1 MLREAYSLVCRCFLY
16 VGLVV
21 FLGFSVLGQTKGDK
35 PSEEDLGVEYLVQC
49 AAMTKYMA
57 YVVGTAENPGIKTED
72 LAAIFDF
79 ELIYADRRE
88 KQGRSSTRY
97 ERTGRKITSSG
108 YAENYDE
115 RRLRDFEH
123 DWTQKGIF
131 SREIIDHRKI
141 LNTLPA
147 DQKYEPTPELLNPLY
162 LPLLGPNVVYYGVDT
177 NNTLKEVF
185 LPEEFHDSASIGE
198 ATEGVWIGGI
208 DKSWVEIIRFD
219 SKQGSMPT
227 VTSARIQK
235 PRVPSLDKCDPIK
248 NSDPLSIT
256 KTKWRKHEKSG
267 FWLPTEIES
276 AEVHRYHKNSYE
288 VKIYWWI
295 DDEVPDEVFEFEDFK
310 KAVIRRSKAHE
321 MIKTLK
327 DSLEKKE

>member
-1 MLREAYSLVCRCFLY
+1 MLFETCKLTLRASSLIIFVCFA
-16 VGLVV
+16 
-21 FLGFSVLGQTKGDK
+21 GFSAQGQIAGDK
-35 PSEEDLGVEYLVQC
+35 PSEEELGVEYLVQC

-72 LAAIFDF
+72 VAAIFDF

-131 SREIIDHRKI
+131 SREIIDHRKL
-141 LNTLPA
+141 LNTLPV

-162 LPLLGPNVVYYGVDT
+162 LPLLGPNVIYYGVDT

-235 PRVPSLDKCDPIK
+235 PRVPSLEKCDPIK

-256 KTKWRKHEKSG
+256 KTKWKKHDKSS

-276 AEVHRYHKNSYE
+276 AEVHRHHKNSYE

-295 DDEVPDEVFEFEDFK
+295 DDEVPDEIFDFEDFK

-321 MIKTLK
+321 MVETLK
-327 DSLEKKE
+327 ESLD

>member
-1 MLREAYSLVCRCFLY
+1 MLFETCKSTLKASALIIFVCFA
-16 VGLVV
+16 
-21 FLGFSVLGQTKGDK
+21 GFPAQGQIAGDK

-49 AAMTKYMA
+49 SAMTKYMA

-72 LAAIFDF
+72 VAAIFDF

-131 SREIIDHRKI
+131 SREIIDHRKL
-141 LNTLPA
+141 LNALPV

-162 LPLLGPNVVYYGVDT
+162 LPLLGPNVIYYGVDT

-198 ATEGVWIGGI
+198 ATEGIWIGGI

-256 KTKWRKHEKSG
+256 RTKWKKHDKSG

-295 DDEVPDEVFEFEDFK
+295 DDEVPDEIFEFEDFK
-310 KAVIRRSKAHE
+310 KAVIRRSKAHQMVE
-321 MIKTLK
+321 TLK
-327 DSLEKKE
+327 ESLD

>member
-1 MLREAYSLVCRCFLY
+1 MLFETCKSTLRASALIIFVCFA
-16 VGLVV
+16 
-21 FLGFSVLGQTKGDK
+21 GFPAQGQIAGDK
-35 PSEEDLGVEYLVQC
+35 PSEEELGVEYLVQC

-72 LAAIFDF
+72 VAAIFDF

-131 SREIIDHRKI
+131 SREIIDHRKL
-141 LNTLPA
+141 LNTLPV

-162 LPLLGPNVVYYGVDT
+162 LPLLGPNVIYYGVDT

-235 PRVPSLDKCDPIK
+235 PRVPSLEKCDPIK

-256 KTKWRKHEKSG
+256 KTKWKKYEKSG

-276 AEVHRYHKNSYE
+276 AEVHRYHKASYDL
-288 VKIYWWI
+288 KIYWWI

-321 MIKTLK
+321 MVETLK
-327 DSLEKKE
+327 ESLD

>member
-1 MLREAYSLVCRCFLY
+1 MLFETCKSTLRASALIIFVCFA
-16 VGLVV
+16 
-21 FLGFSVLGQTKGDK
+21 GFPAQGQIAGDK
-35 PSEEDLGVEYLVQC
+35 PSEEELGVEYLVQC

-72 LAAIFDF
+72 VAAIFDF

-131 SREIIDHRKI
+131 SREIIDHRKL
-141 LNTLPA
+141 LNTLPV

-162 LPLLGPNVVYYGVDT
+162 LPLLGPNVIYYGVDT

-256 KTKWRKHEKSG
+256 KTKWKKHDKSS

-276 AEVHRYHKNSYE
+276 AEVHRHHKNSYE

-295 DDEVPDEVFEFEDFK
+295 DDEVPDEIFDFEDFK

-321 MIKTLK
+321 MVETLK
-327 DSLEKKE
+327 ESLD

>member
-1 MLREAYSLVCRCFLY
+1 
-16 VGLVV
+16 
-21 FLGFSVLGQTKGDK
+21 
-35 PSEEDLGVEYLVQC
+35 
-49 AAMTKYMA
+49 MTKYMA

-72 LAAIFDF
+72 VAAIFDF

-131 SREIIDHRKI
+131 SREIIDHRKL
-141 LNTLPA
+141 LNTLPV

-162 LPLLGPNVVYYGVDT
+162 LPLLGPNVIYYGVDT

-235 PRVPSLDKCDPIK
+235 PRVPSLEKCDPIK

-256 KTKWRKHEKSG
+256 KTKWKKHDKSS

-276 AEVHRYHKNSYE
+276 AEVHRHHKNSYE

-295 DDEVPDEVFEFEDFK
+295 DDEVPDEIFDFEDFK

-321 MIKTLK
+321 MVETLK
-327 DSLEKKE
+327 ESLD

>member
-1 MLREAYSLVCRCFLY
+1 MLFETCKSTLRASALIIFVCFA
-16 VGLVV
+16 
-21 FLGFSVLGQTKGDK
+21 GFTAQGQIAGDK
-35 PSEEDLGVEYLVQC
+35 PSEEELGVEYLVQC

-72 LAAIFDF
+72 VAAIFDF

-131 SREIIDHRKI
+131 SREIIDHRKL
-141 LNTLPA
+141 LNTLPV

-162 LPLLGPNVVYYGVDT
+162 LPLLGPNVIYYGVDT

-235 PRVPSLDKCDPIK
+235 PRVPSLEKCDPIK

-256 KTKWRKHEKSG
+256 KTKWKKHDKSS

-276 AEVHRYHKNSYE
+276 AEVHRHHKNSYE

-295 DDEVPDEVFEFEDFK
+295 DDEVPDEIFDFEDFK

-321 MIKTLK
+321 MVETLK
-327 DSLEKKE
+327 ESLD

>member
-1 MLREAYSLVCRCFLY
+1 MLFETCKSTLRASALIIFVCFA
-16 VGLVV
+16 
-21 FLGFSVLGQTKGDK
+21 GFSAQGQIAGDK
-35 PSEEDLGVEYLVQC
+35 PSEKELGVEYLVQC

-72 LAAIFDF
+72 VAAIFDF

-131 SREIIDHRKI
+131 SREIIDHRKR
-141 LNTLPA
+141 LNALPV

-162 LPLLGPNVVYYGVDT
+162 LPLLGPNVIYYGVDT

-256 KTKWRKHEKSG
+256 RTKWKKHDKSS

-321 MIKTLK
+321 LVETLK
-327 DSLEKKE
+327 DSLD

>member
-1 MLREAYSLVCRCFLY
+1 MLFETCKSTLRASALIIFVCFA
-16 VGLVV
+16 
-21 FLGFSVLGQTKGDK
+21 GFSAQGQIAGDK
-35 PSEEDLGVEYLVQC
+35 PSEEELGVEYLVQC

-57 YVVGTAENPGIKTED
+57 YVVGTAEDPGTKSED
-72 LAAIFDF
+72 VAAIFDF

-131 SREIIDHRKI
+131 SREIIDHRKL
-141 LNTLPA
+141 LNALPV

-162 LPLLGPNVVYYGVDT
+162 LPLLGPNVIYYGVDT

-208 DKSWVEIIRFD
+208 DKSWVEITRFD

-235 PRVPSLDKCDPIK
+235 PRVPSLEKCDPIK

-256 KTKWRKHEKSG
+256 KTKWKKHDKSG

-295 DDEVPDEVFEFEDFK
+295 DDEVPDEIFEFEDFK
-310 KAVIRRSKAHE
+310 KAVIRRSKAHQMVE
-321 MIKTLK
+321 TLK
-327 DSLEKKE
+327 ESLD

>member
-1 MLREAYSLVCRCFLY
+1 MLFETCKSTLRASALIIFVCFA
-16 VGLVV
+16 
-21 FLGFSVLGQTKGDK
+21 GFPAQGQIAGDK
-35 PSEEDLGVEYLVQC
+35 PSEEELGVEYLVQC

-72 LAAIFDF
+72 VAAIFDF

-131 SREIIDHRKI
+131 SREIIDHRKL
-141 LNTLPA
+141 LNALPV

-162 LPLLGPNVVYYGVDT
+162 LPLLGPNVIYYGVDT

-198 ATEGVWIGGI
+198 ATEGIWIGGI

-256 KTKWRKHEKSG
+256 KTKWKKHDKSS

-310 KAVIRRSKAHE
+310 KAVIRRSKAHQMVE
-321 MIKTLK
+321 TLK
-327 DSLEKKE
+327 ESLD

>member
-1 MLREAYSLVCRCFLY
+1 MLFETCKSTLRASALIIFVCFA
-16 VGLVV
+16 
-21 FLGFSVLGQTKGDK
+21 GFPAQGQIAGDK
-35 PSEEDLGVEYLVQC
+35 PSEEELGVEYLVQC

-72 LAAIFDF
+72 VAAIFDF

-97 ERTGRKITSSG
+97 ERTGRKIKSSG

-131 SREIIDHRKI
+131 SREIIDHRKL
-141 LNTLPA
+141 LNTLPV

-162 LPLLGPNVVYYGVDT
+162 LPLLGPNVIYYGVDT

-256 KTKWRKHEKSG
+256 KTKWKKYEKSG

-276 AEVHRYHKNSYE
+276 AEVHRYHINSYE

-295 DDEVPDEVFEFEDFK
+295 DDEVPDEIFEFEDFK

-321 MIKTLK
+321 MVETLK
-327 DSLEKKE
+327 ESLD

>member
-1 MLREAYSLVCRCFLY
+1 MLFETCKSTLRASALIIFVCFA
-16 VGLVV
+16 
-21 FLGFSVLGQTKGDK
+21 GFPAQGQIAGDK
-35 PSEEDLGVEYLVQC
+35 PSEEELGVEYLVQC

-72 LAAIFDF
+72 VAAIFDF

-131 SREIIDHRKI
+131 SREIIDHRKL
-141 LNTLPA
+141 LNTLPV

-162 LPLLGPNVVYYGVDT
+162 LPLLGPNVIYYGVDT

-219 SKQGSMPT
+219 SNQGSMPT

-256 KTKWRKHEKSG
+256 KTKWKKYEKSG

-276 AEVHRYHKNSYE
+276 AEVHRYHKKSYE

-295 DDEVPDEVFEFEDFK
+295 DDEVPDELFEFEDFK

-321 MIKTLK
+321 MVEKLK
-327 DSLEKKE
+327 ESLD

>member
-1 MLREAYSLVCRCFLY
+1 MLFETCKSTLRASALIIFVCFA
-16 VGLVV
+16 
-21 FLGFSVLGQTKGDK
+21 GFPAQGQIAGDK
-35 PSEEDLGVEYLVQC
+35 SSEEELGVEYLVQC

-57 YVVGTAENPGIKTED
+57 YVVGTAEDPGTKSED
-72 LAAIFDF
+72 VAAIFDF

-88 KQGRSSTRY
+88 KQGKSSTRI
-97 ERTGRKITSSG
+97 ERTGREITSSG

-123 DWTQKGIF
+123 DWTQNGIF
-131 SREIIDHRKI
+131 SREIIDHRKL
-141 LNTLPA
+141 LNTLPV

-162 LPLLGPNVVYYGVDT
+162 LPLLGPNVIYYGVDT

-256 KTKWRKHEKSG
+256 RTKWKKHDKSG

-321 MIKTLK
+321 MVETLK
-327 DSLEKKE
+327 ESLD

>member
-1 MLREAYSLVCRCFLY
+1 MLFETCKSTLRASALIIFVCFA
-16 VGLVV
+16 
-21 FLGFSVLGQTKGDK
+21 GFPAQGQIAGDK

-49 AAMTKYMA
+49 SAMTKYMA

-72 LAAIFDF
+72 VAAIFDF

-131 SREIIDHRKI
+131 SREIIDHRKL
-141 LNTLPA
+141 LNTLPV

-162 LPLLGPNVVYYGVDT
+162 LPLLGPNVIYYGVDT

-256 KTKWRKHEKSG
+256 RTKWKKHDKSG

-310 KAVIRRSKAHE
+310 KAVIRRSKAHQMVE
-321 MIKTLK
+321 TLK
-327 DSLEKKE
+327 ESLD

>member
-1 MLREAYSLVCRCFLY
+1 MLFETCKSTLRASALIIFVCFA
-16 VGLVV
+16 
-21 FLGFSVLGQTKGDK
+21 GFPAQGQIAGDK
-35 PSEEDLGVEYLVQC
+35 PSEEELGVEYLVQC

-72 LAAIFDF
+72 VAAIFDF

-131 SREIIDHRKI
+131 SREIIDHRKR
-141 LNTLPA
+141 LNALPV

-162 LPLLGPNVVYYGVDT
+162 LPLLGPNVIYYGVDT

-198 ATEGVWIGGI
+198 ATEGIWIGGI

-256 KTKWRKHEKSG
+256 RTKWKKHDKSS

-276 AEVHRYHKNSYE
+276 AEVHRYHKNSYDL
-288 VKIYWWI
+288 KIYWWI

-310 KAVIRRSKAHE
+310 KAVIRRSKAHQMVE
-321 MIKTLK
+321 TLK
-327 DSLEKKE
+327 ESLEM

>member
-1 MLREAYSLVCRCFLY
+1 MLFETCKLTLRASALIIFVCFA
-16 VGLVV
+16 
-21 FLGFSVLGQTKGDK
+21 GFSAQGQIAGDK
-35 PSEEDLGVEYLVQC
+35 PSEEELGVEYLVQC

-72 LAAIFDF
+72 VAAIFDF

-115 RRLRDFEH
+115 KRLRDFEH

-131 SREIIDHRKI
+131 SREIIDHRKL
-141 LNTLPA
+141 LNTLPV

-162 LPLLGPNVVYYGVDT
+162 LPLLGPNVIYYGVDT

-235 PRVPSLDKCDPIK
+235 PRGPSLDKCDPIK

-256 KTKWRKHEKSG
+256 RTKWKKHDKSG

-276 AEVHRYHKNSYE
+276 AEVHRYHKASYDL
-288 VKIYWWI
+288 KIYWWI

-310 KAVIRRSKAHE
+310 KAVVRHSKAHE
-321 MIKTLK
+321 MVETLK
-327 DSLEKKE
+327 ESLEK

>member
-1 MLREAYSLVCRCFLY
+1 MLFETCKSTLRASALIIFVCFA
-16 VGLVV
+16 
-21 FLGFSVLGQTKGDK
+21 GFPAQGQIAGDK
-35 PSEEDLGVEYLVQC
+35 PSEEELGVEYLVQC

-72 LAAIFDF
+72 VAAIFDF

-131 SREIIDHRKI
+131 SREIIDHRKL
-141 LNTLPA
+141 LNTLPV

-162 LPLLGPNVVYYGVDT
+162 LPLLGPNVIYYGVDT

-235 PRVPSLDKCDPIK
+235 PRVPSLEKCDPIK

-256 KTKWRKHEKSG
+256 KTKWKKHDKSS

-276 AEVHRYHKNSYE
+276 AEVHRHHKNSYE

-295 DDEVPDEVFEFEDFK
+295 DDEVPDEIFDFEDFK

-321 MIKTLK
+321 MVETLK
-327 DSLEKKE
+327 ESLD

>member
-1 MLREAYSLVCRCFLY
+1 MLFETCKSTLRASALIIFVCFA
-16 VGLVV
+16 
-21 FLGFSVLGQTKGDK
+21 GFPAQGQIAGDK
-35 PSEEDLGVEYLVQC
+35 PSEEELGVEYLVQC

-72 LAAIFDF
+72 VAAIFDF

-131 SREIIDHRKI
+131 SREIIDHRKL
-141 LNTLPA
+141 LNALPV

-162 LPLLGPNVVYYGVDT
+162 LPLLGPNVIYYGVDT

-198 ATEGVWIGGI
+198 ATEGIWIGGI

-256 KTKWRKHEKSG
+256 KTKWKKHDKSS

-310 KAVIRRSKAHE
+310 KAVIRRSKAHQMVE
-321 MIKTLK
+321 TLK
-327 DSLEKKE
+327 DSLD

>member
-1 MLREAYSLVCRCFLY
+1 MLFETCKSTLRASALIIFVCFA
-16 VGLVV
+16 
-21 FLGFSVLGQTKGDK
+21 GFTAQGQIAGDK
-35 PSEEDLGVEYLVQC
+35 PSEEELGVEYLVQC

-72 LAAIFDF
+72 VAAIFDF

-131 SREIIDHRKI
+131 SREIIDHRKL
-141 LNTLPA
+141 LNTLPV

-162 LPLLGPNVVYYGVDT
+162 LPLLGPNVIYYGVDT

-235 PRVPSLDKCDPIK
+235 PRVPSLEKCDPIK

-256 KTKWRKHEKSG
+256 KTKWKKYEKSG

-276 AEVHRYHKNSYE
+276 AEVHRYHKASYDL
-288 VKIYWWI
+288 KIYWWI

-321 MIKTLK
+321 MVETLK
-327 DSLEKKE
+327 ESLD

>member
-1 MLREAYSLVCRCFLY
+1 MLFETCKSTLKASALIIFVCFA
-16 VGLVV
+16 
-21 FLGFSVLGQTKGDK
+21 GFPAQGQMAGDK
-35 PSEEDLGVEYLVQC
+35 PSEEELGVEYLVQC
-49 AAMTKYMA
+49 SAMTKYMA

-72 LAAIFDF
+72 VAAIFDF

-131 SREIIDHRKI
+131 SREIIDHRKL
-141 LNTLPA
+141 LNTLPV

-162 LPLLGPNVVYYGVDT
+162 LPLLGPNVIYYGVDT

-235 PRVPSLDKCDPIK
+235 PRVPSLEKCDPIK

-256 KTKWRKHEKSG
+256 KTKWKKHDKSS

-276 AEVHRYHKNSYE
+276 AEVHRHHKNSYE

-295 DDEVPDEVFEFEDFK
+295 DDEVPDEIFDFEDFK

-321 MIKTLK
+321 MVETLK
-327 DSLEKKE
+327 ESLD

>member
-1 MLREAYSLVCRCFLY
+1 MLFETCKSTLKASALIIFVCFA
-16 VGLVV
+16 
-21 FLGFSVLGQTKGDK
+21 GFPAQGQIAGDK

-49 AAMTKYMA
+49 SAMTKYMA

-72 LAAIFDF
+72 VAAIFDF

-131 SREIIDHRKI
+131 SREIIDHRKL
-141 LNTLPA
+141 LNALPV

-162 LPLLGPNVVYYGVDT
+162 LPLLGPNVIYYGVDT

-198 ATEGVWIGGI
+198 ATEGIWIGGI

-227 VTSARIQK
+227 VTLARIQK

-256 KTKWRKHEKSG
+256 RTKWKKHDKSG

-295 DDEVPDEVFEFEDFK
+295 DDEVPDEIFEFEDFK
-310 KAVIRRSKAHE
+310 KAVIRRSKAHQMVE
-321 MIKTLK
+321 TLK
-327 DSLEKKE
+327 ESLD

>member
-1 MLREAYSLVCRCFLY
+1 MLFETCKSTLRASALIIFVCFA
-16 VGLVV
+16 
-21 FLGFSVLGQTKGDK
+21 GFTAQGQIAGDK
-35 PSEEDLGVEYLVQC
+35 PSEEELGVEYLVQC

-72 LAAIFDF
+72 VAAIFDF

-131 SREIIDHRKI
+131 SREIIDHRKL
-141 LNTLPA
+141 LNTLPV

-162 LPLLGPNVVYYGVDT
+162 LPLLGPNVIYYGVDT

-235 PRVPSLDKCDPIK
+235 PHVPSLEKCDPIK

-256 KTKWRKHEKSG
+256 KTKWKKHDKSS

-276 AEVHRYHKNSYE
+276 AEVHRHHKNSYE

-295 DDEVPDEVFEFEDFK
+295 DDEVPDEIFDFEDFK

-321 MIKTLK
+321 MVETLK
-327 DSLEKKE
+327 ESLD

>member
-1 MLREAYSLVCRCFLY
+1 MLFETCKSTLRASALIIFVCFA
-16 VGLVV
+16 
-21 FLGFSVLGQTKGDK
+21 GFPAQGQIAGDK
-35 PSEEDLGVEYLVQC
+35 PSEEELGVEYLVQC

-72 LAAIFDF
+72 VAAIFDF

-131 SREIIDHRKI
+131 SREIIDHRKL
-141 LNTLPA
+141 LNTLPV

-162 LPLLGPNVVYYGVDT
+162 LPLLGPNVIYYGVDT

-235 PRVPSLDKCDPIK
+235 PRVPSLEKCDPIK

-256 KTKWRKHEKSG
+256 KTKWKKHDKSS

-276 AEVHRYHKNSYE
+276 AEVHRHHKNSYE

-321 MIKTLK
+321 MVETLK
-327 DSLEKKE
+327 ESLD